1 MDDHSTDPQITRP
14 DDLAGASLREL
25 LDAWHAHVAPLV
37 DARCRPPGGPLP
49 AARLARHAL
58 DALAA
63 GQALT
68 DELMALRWV
77 TVCDALRYGAPMRH
91 VAGAMGLDVDEVAAG
106 LRSWADGQHLHSD
119 MSVTGRDEVYALAAG
134 HLTPREIAKLDA
146 QSAQRRS
153 QR

>member
-1 MDDHSTDPQITRP
+1 VSDLPTDPQITRP

-25 LDAWHAHVAPLV
+25 LDAWHSHVAPLV
-37 DARCRPPGGPLP
+37 DARCNIGDLP

-58 DALAA
+58 AALAA

-106 LRSWADGQHLHSD
+106 LRSWADGQHLHSG
-119 MSVTGRDEVYALAAG
+119 MPVTGRDEVYALAAK
-134 HLTPREIAKLDA
+134 R
-146 QSAQRRS
+146 QQ
-153 QR
+153 